1 MTVYMIGIKNS
12 CKSYTEIHSTAPA
25 DGVKRLQQPH
35 LVKERC
41 STVSLIQVKVFYHLK
56 TGLLTWLMTVFIP
69 YFISMSHQNTEMINH
84 GK

>member
-41 STVSLIQVKVFYHLK
+41 STVSLIQVKVFYRLK
-56 TGLLTWLMTVFIP
+56 TGLLTLAYDCIYSIF
-69 YFISMSHQNTEMINH
+69 YFHESP
-84 GK
+84 KY